1 MLSFLLTVY
10 TIAGLSVMAFIVV
23 NIAFENKFTKFQI
36 KCMKIF
42 PIHTLVIFLVC
53 VISYSAYYYIE
64 KLAKKQEGL
73 MSINNVYKIMS
84 KIQSE
89 LRAWNV
95 SVELNADVF
104 EGSDNKLQE
113 SFMVTIFTDLVEDPI
128 RLTIPVNELEDYNIE
143 NTIQILKFELES
155 YLDNGN
161 VFFYATSQMIH

>member
-1 MLSFLLTVY
+1 
-10 TIAGLSVMAFIVV
+10 
-23 NIAFENKFTKFQI
+23 
-36 KCMKIF
+36 
-42 PIHTLVIFLVC
+42 
-53 VISYSAYYYIE
+53 
-64 KLAKKQEGL
+64 
-73 MSINNVYKIMS
+73 MSIHNVYKIMS

-95 SVELNADVF
+95 SIELNADVF
-104 EGSDNKLQE
+104 EGGDSKLEE

>member
-1 MLSFLLTVY
+1 
-10 TIAGLSVMAFIVV
+10 
-23 NIAFENKFTKFQI
+23 
-36 KCMKIF
+36 
-42 PIHTLVIFLVC
+42 
-53 VISYSAYYYIE
+53 
-64 KLAKKQEGL
+64 
-73 MSINNVYKIMS
+73 MSISNVYKIMS

-89 LRAWNV
+89 LKAWNV

-104 EGSDNKLQE
+104 EGEDNKLEE
-113 SFMVTIFTDLVEDPI
+113 SFMITIFTDLVEDPI

>member
-1 MLSFLLTVY
+1 
-10 TIAGLSVMAFIVV
+10 
-23 NIAFENKFTKFQI
+23 
-36 KCMKIF
+36 
-42 PIHTLVIFLVC
+42 
-53 VISYSAYYYIE
+53 
-64 KLAKKQEGL
+64 

-104 EGSDNKLQE
+104 EGSDNKLEE
-113 SFMVTIFTDLVEDPI
+113 SFMITIFTDLVEDPI

>member
-1 MLSFLLTVY
+1 
-10 TIAGLSVMAFIVV
+10 
-23 NIAFENKFTKFQI
+23 
-36 KCMKIF
+36 
-42 PIHTLVIFLVC
+42 
-53 VISYSAYYYIE
+53 
-64 KLAKKQEGL
+64 
-73 MSINNVYKIMS
+73 MSIHNIYKIMS

-95 SVELNADVF
+95 SIELNADAF
-104 EGSDNKLQE
+104 EGGDSKLQE

>member
-1 MLSFLLTVY
+1 
-10 TIAGLSVMAFIVV
+10 
-23 NIAFENKFTKFQI
+23 
-36 KCMKIF
+36 
-42 PIHTLVIFLVC
+42 
-53 VISYSAYYYIE
+53 
-64 KLAKKQEGL
+64 

-128 RLTIPVNELEDYNIE
+128 RLTIPVDELEDYNIE

>member
-1 MLSFLLTVY
+1 
-10 TIAGLSVMAFIVV
+10 
-23 NIAFENKFTKFQI
+23 
-36 KCMKIF
+36 
-42 PIHTLVIFLVC
+42 
-53 VISYSAYYYIE
+53 
-64 KLAKKQEGL
+64 
-73 MSINNVYKIMS
+73 MSIHNIYKIMS

-95 SVELNADVF
+95 SIELNADVF
-104 EGSDNKLQE
+104 EEEDSKLEE

>member
-1 MLSFLLTVY
+1 
-10 TIAGLSVMAFIVV
+10 
-23 NIAFENKFTKFQI
+23 
-36 KCMKIF
+36 
-42 PIHTLVIFLVC
+42 
-53 VISYSAYYYIE
+53 
-64 KLAKKQEGL
+64 

-104 EGSDNKLQE
+104 EGSNQKLEE

>member
-1 MLSFLLTVY
+1 
-10 TIAGLSVMAFIVV
+10 
-23 NIAFENKFTKFQI
+23 
-36 KCMKIF
+36 
-42 PIHTLVIFLVC
+42 
-53 VISYSAYYYIE
+53 
-64 KLAKKQEGL
+64 
-73 MSINNVYKIMS
+73 MS

-128 RLTIPVNELEDYNIE
+128 RLTIPVDELEDYNIE

>member
-1 MLSFLLTVY
+1 
-10 TIAGLSVMAFIVV
+10 
-23 NIAFENKFTKFQI
+23 
-36 KCMKIF
+36 
-42 PIHTLVIFLVC
+42 
-53 VISYSAYYYIE
+53 
-64 KLAKKQEGL
+64 

-89 LRAWNV
+89 LKAWNV

-104 EGSDNKLQE
+104 EGEDNKLEE

>member
-1 MLSFLLTVY
+1 
-10 TIAGLSVMAFIVV
+10 
-23 NIAFENKFTKFQI
+23 
-36 KCMKIF
+36 
-42 PIHTLVIFLVC
+42 
-53 VISYSAYYYIE
+53 
-64 KLAKKQEGL
+64 

-104 EGSDNKLQE
+104 EGGDRKLQE
-113 SFMVTIFTDLVEDPI
+113 SFMITIFTDLVEDPI

>member
-1 MLSFLLTVY
+1 
-10 TIAGLSVMAFIVV
+10 
-23 NIAFENKFTKFQI
+23 
-36 KCMKIF
+36 
-42 PIHTLVIFLVC
+42 
-53 VISYSAYYYIE
+53 
-64 KLAKKQEGL
+64 

-104 EGSDNKLQE
+104 EGSDQKLEE